1 MDGGEKVSVGQ
12 VAAIVAL
19 IAGIYRVDPA
29 LLDCIVYRES
39 SYNVQ
44 AVNAV
49 HEGLCQYKPSTRTWM
64 LGLAAADPG
73 WLHGGIPAGPV
84 QDVALTAW
92 ALRRGYGSHW
102 AVYRACIGDTNE
114 ND

>member
-1 MDGGEKVSVGQ
+1 MAGGEKVSAGAVI
-12 VAAIVAL
+12 AIVAL
-19 IAGIYRVDPA
+19 LAHVYQVDPA
-29 LLDCIVYRES
+29 LLDCVVERES
-39 SYNVQ
+39 SYEVT
-44 AVNAV
+44 AVNGP
-49 HEGLCQYKPSTRTWM
+49 HTGLCQYKPTTRAWM
-64 LGLAAADPG
+64 LSLAAADPY

-84 QDVALTAW
+84 QDVALLAW